1 MALPV
6 LKGNTSTKEAQLL
19 VILKII
25 NLCILYLC
33 WWWVLD
39 APVGPRDGGALIQTH
54 TGAAGGGWTRVEDA
68 GWSADALGE
77 GWRTGCSGCR
87 DDAGWSADAL
97 GEGWRT
103 GCSGCRDD
111 AGWSTG
117 SVDVRWRTGCRDDA
131 GWSTGSVDVRWRTGC
146 RDDAGWSAGSVDVR
160 WRMGCSGCRD
170 DAGWSAGSVDVR
182 WRTRGLEVRCF
193 GFWWLRQQQ
202 ENLLQCSCI
211 ICLDFTDINRAEEHT
226 HT

>member
-68 GWSADALGE
+68 GWSTGSVDVR
-77 GWRTGCSGCR
+77 WRTGCSGCR

-117 SVDVRWRTGCRDDA
+117 SVDVRWRTG
-131 GWSTGSVDVRWRTGC
+131 
-146 RDDAGWSAGSVDVR
+146 
-160 WRMGCSGCRD
+160 
-170 DAGWSAGSVDVR
+170 
-182 WRTRGLEVRCF
+182 GLEVRCF

-211 ICLDFTDINRAEEHT
+211 ICLDFIDINRAEEHT
-226 HT
+226 HIRGSHTKRAAPRSATSRTTRGIAHQTRTIYTNKWPEVCCNGCVLVNSVGCNWLQWM

>member
-6 LKGNTSTKEAQLL
+6 LKGSTSTKEAQLL

-54 TGAAGGGWTRVEDA
+54 TGAAGGWTRVEDA

-77 GWRTGCSGCR
+77 GWRTR
-87 DDAGWSADAL
+87 
-97 GEGWRT
+97 
-103 GCSGCRDD
+103 CRDD

-131 GWSTGSVDVRWRTGC
+131 GSVGVRWRTGC
-146 RDDAGWSAGSVDVR
+146 RDDAGWSAGSVDV
-160 WRMGCSGCRD
+160 W
-170 DAGWSAGSVDVR
+170 
-182 WRTRGLEVRCF
+182 WRTGGLEVGCF

-211 ICLDFTDINRAEEHT
+211 IRLDFTDINRAVKNTQTLSLAEAPVSHGT
-226 HT
+226 RRSHGFDF